1 MAVWLVLAESENEP
15 FAGETQLSRD
25 DTGDGIRRHIG
36 RCFQYAEEE
45 LCEIFATLCIYLNRA
60 TLPDRFSVAMSPNH
74 NKWGSQKRRGGFMH
88 QSTWVVLLL
97 LMFGEIAILA
107 LGGFILW
114 LAGEFGD
121 APKWTRLRTLRK
133 RGRAQ

>member
-1 MAVWLVLAESENEP
+1 LQCAEAEP
-15 FAGETQLSRD
+15 
-25 DTGDGIRRHIG
+25 
-36 RCFQYAEEE
+36 
-45 LCEIFATLCIYLNRA
+45 CEIFATLCIYLNRA
-60 TLPDRFSVAMSPNH
+60 ILPDRFSGAMSPNH
-74 NKWGSQKRRGGFMH
+74 NKWGSRKRRGGFMH

-121 APKWTRLRTLRK
+121 APNWTRTLRK

>member
-1 MAVWLVLAESENEP
+1 LHLFESGHSAEPIFCSHVAQPQQMGVAKN
-15 FAGETQLSRD
+15 
-25 DTGDGIRRHIG
+25 DG
-36 RCFQYAEEE
+36 
-45 LCEIFATLCIYLNRA
+45 
-60 TLPDRFSVAMSPNH
+60 
-74 NKWGSQKRRGGFMH
+74 GGLMH
-88 QSTWVVLLL
+88 RSTWVVLLL

-107 LGGFILW
+107 FGGFILW

>member
-1 MAVWLVLAESENEP
+1 
-15 FAGETQLSRD
+15 
-25 DTGDGIRRHIG
+25 
-36 RCFQYAEEE
+36 
-45 LCEIFATLCIYLNRA
+45 
-60 TLPDRFSVAMSPNH
+60 
-74 NKWGSQKRRGGFMH
+74 MH

-97 LMFGEIAILA
+97 LMFGEIAVLA